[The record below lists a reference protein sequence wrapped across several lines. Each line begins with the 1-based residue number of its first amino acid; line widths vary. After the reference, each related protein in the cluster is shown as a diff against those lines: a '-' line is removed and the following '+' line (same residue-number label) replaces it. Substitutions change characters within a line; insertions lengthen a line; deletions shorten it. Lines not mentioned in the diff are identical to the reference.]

1 MLSGTK
7 VQSEREIGVEIILE
21 KTTKPFFKKHAGSQA
36 LAKERIGAIL
46 ERVQATGLTKVK
58 LALRQPVAGRPC
70 FELRCNLAKLGSVR
84 VAFTL
89 DGQVARIWF
98 ISTSLQKATFT
109 SEASRVLREVSK

>member
-1 MLSGTK
+1 MPSGTK

-46 ERVQATGLTKVK
+46 EREQATGLTKVK

-70 FELRCNLAKLGSVR
+70 FELRCNLAKLGLVR

-109 SEASRVLREVSK
+109 SEVSRVLREVSK

>member
-1 MLSGTK
+1 PIYANCGSKSVMIFGSQATDFSQWWLT
-7 VQSEREIGVEIILE
+7 
-21 KTTKPFFKKHAGSQA
+21 KHAGSQA
-36 LAKERIGAIL
+36 LAKERIGVIL
-46 ERVQATGLTKVK
+46 EREQATGLTKVK

-109 SEASRVLREVSK
+109 SEVSRVLREVSK

>member
-1 MLSGTK
+1 M
-7 VQSEREIGVEIILE
+7 EIILE
-21 KTTKPFFKKHAGSQA
+21 KTTKPFFKKHAGSQT
-36 LAKERIGAIL
+36 LTKQHIGAAL
-46 ERVQATGLTKVK
+46 EREQATGLTKVK

-84 VAFTL
+84 VASTL

-109 SEASRVLREVSK
+109 SEVSRVLREISK